1 MNRKSIY
8 ILLFT
13 GILIV
18 FMKQGLMAQP
28 GVITTPPDPEIVER
42 GRQTFLQSCAS
53 CHGDTGKG
61 DGPLS
66 DTLGVTVQD
75 LSAHMIEHPEAQLFQ
90 MIVRGVGSAMPGFAG
105 EMEMDEIIDLMDYLY
120 TLEDSYQKAI
130 AKTNTTSQQVAQSE
144 TQTPAGTE
152 NQPPDQSMGDMQMDD
167 MNRCPSE
174 IQADMDMGN
183 MQMNNFDALNAVN
196 FGRDLDGDGDPDE
209 ITVCLQVLDINEQI
223 APGIVVPFWVFAPDL
238 GGMEPIARLPSPT
251 LRFEQGDRVRIIVK
265 NTHMFPHTLHMHGV
279 IKPNEMDGI
288 PNVTQD
294 PITPGD
300 SFVYDF
306 VAQNTG
312 TYWYHCHVQPPVHI
326 LMGLYGMLVI
336 EPNRPQNNFTP
347 IVMPSKMPDLSV
359 ATQEAGF
366 EAEYMLTY
374 SNVDPDLN
382 APVVDASLSLP
393 ELEKKMHREY
403 NSTERQARYFLL
415 NGRSF
420 PYTLIDSSIDLK
432 PDQKVLLRVLN
443 VGPEVVSLHLHGHH
457 AEIIARNGIE
467 IPVSE
472 RKPMDTID
480 IAAGQ
485 RMDLELNT
493 TADGIHSSG
502 PGVWLLHD
510 HTEQAITTNGI
521 NPGGNLSFMVYE
533 DFSDVYGLPKVTGD
547 LSKYFAPNYYL
558 GKDPVFDIAPFNV
571 DSPSNA
577 STSSTF
583 WNDFPLWVWIL
594 ITSLS
599 GILLGIGLTQLLVTF
614 MKMTSKRRGSG

>member
-1 MNRKSIY
+1 MYKKSIF

-13 GILIV
+13 GIFVIC
-18 FMKQGLMAQP
+18 MKQGLIAQP

-53 CHGDTGKG
+53 CHGETGKG

-90 MIVRGVGSAMPGFAG
+90 MIVRGVGSAMPGFAS
-105 EMEMDEIIDLMDYLY
+105 ELEMDEIIDLMDYLY

-130 AKTNTTSQQVAQSE
+130 AKANATTSQVVAQRE
-144 TQTPAGTE
+144 TQTPESPE
-152 NQPPDQSMGDMQMDD
+152 NQPSEPSMDNMQMDD
-167 MNRCPSE
+167 MSRCPSE
-174 IQADMDMGN
+174 TQAGMAN
-183 MQMNNFDALNAVN
+183 MQMNNFDPLDAVN
-196 FGRDLDGDGDPDE
+196 FGRDIDGDGDPDE
-209 ITVCLQVLDINEQI
+209 ITVCLQVLDITEQI
-223 APGIVVPFWVFAPDL
+223 APGIGVPFWVFAPDL

-294 PITPGD
+294 PIAPGD
-300 SFVYDF
+300 SFIYDF

-336 EPNRPQNNFTP
+336 EPNRPANNFTP
-347 IVMPSKMPDLSV
+347 LVMRNKMPDLSV

-382 APVVDASLSLP
+382 APVVDTSLSLP

-443 VGPEVVSLHLHGHH
+443 VGPEVISLHLHGHH
-457 AEIIARNGIE
+457 AEIIASNGID
-467 IPVSE
+467 IPLSE

-485 RMDLELNT
+485 RVDLELNT
-493 TADGIHSSG
+493 TADGIHASG

-521 NPGGNLSFMVYE
+521 NPGGNLSYMVYE
-533 DFSDVYGLPKVTGD
+533 DYSDVYGLPKVTGD
-547 LSKYFAPNYYL
+547 LSKYFNPDYYQ
-558 GKDPVFDIAPFNV
+558 GNDPVFDMAPFNV
-571 DSPSNA
+571 GFSSNA
-577 STSSTF
+577 LPSPTF
-583 WNDFPLWVWIL
+583 WNNLPFWAWIL
-594 ITSLS
+594 ITSF
-599 GILLGIGLTQLLVTF
+599 LGIVLGVGLTQVF
-614 MKMTSKRRGSG
+614 VSVMRVFSKRRGSG